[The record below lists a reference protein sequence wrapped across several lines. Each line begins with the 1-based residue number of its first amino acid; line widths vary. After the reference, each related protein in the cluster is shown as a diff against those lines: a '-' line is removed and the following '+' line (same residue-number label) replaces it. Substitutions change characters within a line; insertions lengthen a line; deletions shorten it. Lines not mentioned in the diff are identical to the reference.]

1 MRCPPHESVM
11 FPPAN
16 CPDCIRWTYGKDS
29 DEYRDAIDRIDG
41 TPTALAR
48 AALAALLPGGEE

>member
-1 MRCPPHESVM
+1 M